1 MPAPTMMTEF
11 DGGEVGA
18 MTNVKGRSRARAST
32 TAETFIFSNYWEFG
46 KGHGS
51 WCRWRNY
58 IVSVILIR
66 MGKFTINLNHF
77 VGGSF
82 SLLLVIRQFNFI
94 RILMW
99 QNANFRSFLATQKLL
114 STKLI
119 AIWKIFNGFFCIC
132 LNYKL
137 RKLFTSTVKS
147 LSNHNVWINCFNYYE
162 EIKI

>member
-46 KGHGS
+46 NGHGS

-58 IVSVILIR
+58 IVAVILIR
-66 MGKFTINLNHF
+66 MRKFTINLTHF
-77 VGGSF
+77 VVGSF

-119 AIWKIFNGFFCIC
+119 AICKILLIFSVF
-132 LNYKL
+132 
-137 RKLFTSTVKS
+137 V
-147 LSNHNVWINCFNYYE
+147 
-162 EIKI
+162 